1 LKKKK
6 QVRQVK
12 INELREMTIV
22 ELTKKIELAKD
33 ELFKLR
39 FQLAIN
45 QLENVGRIKEARRN
59 IARLKTILRESE
71 LGISS

>member
-1 LKKKK
+1 MK
-6 QVRQVK
+6 V
-12 INELREMTIV
+12 NELREMTMV

-33 ELFKLR
+33 EHFKLR
-39 FQLAIN
+39 FQLATN

>member
-1 LKKKK
+1 
-6 QVRQVK
+6 VK
-12 INELREMTIV
+12 VNELKEMTMV
-22 ELTKKIELAKD
+22 ELTKKIDSAKD

-39 FQLAIN
+39 FQLATN

-59 IARLKTILRESE
+59 IARLKTILRERE

>member
-1 LKKKK
+1 
-6 QVRQVK
+6 VK

>member
-1 LKKKK
+1 MK
-6 QVRQVK
+6 VD
-12 INELREMTIV
+12 ELREMTAL
-22 ELTKKIELAKD
+22 ELTKKIDLAKD

-39 FQLAIN
+39 FQLAVN

-59 IARLKTILRESE
+59 IARLKTILREYE